1 MHIYMHYA
9 ICTLYIAHTAHLFL
23 HTFCIYNKVYNQSIN
38 DYLYNGY
45 AQYRVHKLYAVLEVC
60 SVFAIR
66 YKYIVEVLE
75 KTIRSTGLIDHS
87 FERKFYGACYGPR

>member
-1 MHIYMHYA
+1 M
-9 ICTLYIAHTAHLFL
+9 
-23 HTFCIYNKVYNQSIN
+23 
-38 DYLYNGY
+38 
-45 AQYRVHKLYAVLEVC
+45 YAVCGVC
-60 SVFAIR
+60 SVFAMH